1 LALLNSTHIRS
12 QAAKSLE
19 LIAFEG
25 QSASDVLAQVEFE
38 NPSDTSLFKAIV
50 LGCCRYFE
58 RLDALTH
65 SLLKKKFKPKD
76 QDLLCLLIVGLYQLE
91 YSRVPDHAAI
101 SETVDACR
109 MLKKDWATKLI
120 NGVLRTYLRQ
130 KEQLNQ
136 KLDSNWETKFSFPVW
151 LINRIKPHYKGQV
164 EEILTQ
170 SNQQAPMSLRV
181 NLMKIS
187 RDEFCAGLDEVGL
200 GYRKHPLV
208 DSAVVLEQAVPV
220 HSIPGFDEGHCSVQ
234 DVAAQLAATLLSPE
248 DGQKVLDA
256 CAAPG
261 GKTAHLLEQSNNSL
275 LLDAIDIDP
284 KRCARIQE
292 NMERLELGADIH
304 AEDALHFMQGKEAE
318 YDAILLDV
326 PCSATGVIRR
336 HPDIKLL
343 RRDEDIDELVQIQQQ
358 LLVAAWDA
366 LKPGGKLLYA
376 TCSILFEENSSQ
388 ITKFKSSSDNV
399 TLLELPSE
407 IQQISQSEIG
417 CQILPGTDDLDGFY
431 YALLQKNP

>member
-1 LALLNSTHIRS
+1 MVLLNSTSIRS

-19 LIAFEG
+19 LIAFAG
-25 QSASDVLAQVEFE
+25 LSASDVLTQVEFE
-38 NPSDTSLFKAIV
+38 NSSDTSLYKAIV

-58 RLDALTH
+58 RLDALTQ

-76 QDLLCLLIVGLYQLE
+76 QDLLCLLIVGLYQIE

-109 MLKKDWATKLI
+109 MLKKDWATKLV
-120 NGVLRTYLRQ
+120 NGVLRSYLRQ

-136 KLDSNWETKFSFPVW
+136 KLDKDWETRFSFPVW
-151 LINRIKPHYKGQV
+151 LINRIKPHYKGKI
-164 EEILTQ
+164 EEILNQ
-170 SNQQAPMSLRV
+170 SNQLAPMSLRV

-187 RDEFCAGLDEVGL
+187 RDDFCARLDEVGL
-200 GYRKHPLV
+200 AYSKHPLV
-208 DSAVVLEQAVPV
+208 DSAIMLEQAVPV
-220 HSIPGFDEGHCSVQ
+220 HSIPGFDQGYCSVQ
-234 DVAAQLAATLLSPE
+234 DVAAQLAARLLAPSE
-248 DGQKVLDA
+248 GQKVLDA

-275 LLDAIDIDP
+275 ILDAVDIDP

-304 AEDALHFMQGKEAE
+304 AENVLSFIRGKEAV

-343 RRDEDIDELVQIQQQ
+343 RRDEDIDELVKIQQQ
-358 LLVAAWDA
+358 LLVTAWDA

-376 TCSILFEENSSQ
+376 TCSILFEENSAQ
-388 ITKFKSSSDNV
+388 IAEFKTNSDNV

-407 IQQISQSEIG
+407 IQQISQTEIG
-417 CQILPGTDDLDGFY
+417 CQILPGADEMDGFY
-431 YALLQKNP
+431 YALLQKTS